1 MARIDWNLRS
11 RGRNCLRCDR
21 PFEAGGV
28 VHSAVLPSGDEFA
41 RELFAEAFA
50 AEDAAKAAGQPVK
63 DRPDFLRAD
72 FCAECWK
79 ALPKRDWTSAWRS
92 KYEPPPADPVDPVKK
107 ASPESVL
114 RSLLEGPEPENH
126 AAAIYLLAVML
137 ERKRI
142 LVERGVKPAPNG
154 VLVHIYE
161 HRRSGDILLVAD
173 PGLAEGEIDE
183 ARTEIEILLGLREAP
198 ATSGGQVDGA
208 SSAPADVPAEA
219 TAGAPAEVPVPAGA
233 PAGASAEAPAGAPVE
248 VAAAE
253 PSGPQDEPMRRDDA
267 AAPAGAPME

>member
-72 FCAECWK
+72 FCTECWK
-79 ALPKRDWTSAWRS
+79 ALPKHDWTSAWRS
-92 KYEPPPADPVDPVKK
+92 KYEPPPADPVDPVDPVKK

-198 ATSGGQVDGA
+198 ATSGGQVEGA
-208 SSAPADVPAEA
+208 SSAPADVPA
-219 TAGAPAEVPVPAGA
+219 GAPAEVPV
-233 PAGASAEAPAGAPVE
+233 GAPVE
-248 VAAAE
+248 VAVEE
-253 PSGPQDEPMRRDDA
+253 PSSSPQDEPMRRDDA